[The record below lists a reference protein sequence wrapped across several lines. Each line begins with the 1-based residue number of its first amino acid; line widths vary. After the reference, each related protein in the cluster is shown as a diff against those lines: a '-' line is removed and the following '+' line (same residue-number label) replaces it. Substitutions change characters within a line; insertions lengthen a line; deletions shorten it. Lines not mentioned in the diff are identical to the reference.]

1 MVAATL
7 SQESSSTL
15 NIELDSL
22 DVISPLDSIPQDA
35 TPQDSITEVI
45 LTDSIA
51 NDSLKPKAK
60 KSFLDDR
67 LDGKNTDSLFYDVKN
82 KMVYIYNEGDVT
94 YQNKNLKA
102 DFMQVNMDSREI
114 FAYGKKDTVNGA
126 LTTIKPVF
134 TDGGTSYTMDTITY
148 NLKSEKA
155 RIKGVAVQE
164 GEGWLIGNNVKKM
177 PDNTINITEGKYTT
191 CDNVEH
197 PHFYL
202 AMSKAKVIPNDK
214 VVTGYAYMVLADV
227 PLPFLAIPEGF
238 FPLNMEYK
246 SGLLM
251 PSYGEDSSRGFFL
264 RDLGYY
270 LILNDH
276 ADVTLLAGIY
286 SLGSWEASV
295 SSRYVKRY
303 KYSGNLSFNYS
314 NVKVGL
320 STDPDYTE
328 QNAYK
333 VVWSHTQD
341 AKANPSS
348 SFSAS
353 VNFTTS
359 GYTAY
364 AATTISDM
372 LATQTNSSIAYS
384 KSWSGTPF
392 SLSTNMAVSQ
402 NSQTEAISM
411 TLPTVVFSASK
422 FYPFKKSDS
431 SGKEK
436 WYEKISMSYT
446 GKMTNSVTTT
456 EDEFFEMSTIE
467 NMTNGI
473 QHTIPINASFTAFNY
488 INLVPNVNYTE
499 RWYFQKEEREWNPE
513 TQEVEYLDPEYGFYR
528 LYDYNVGASAN
539 TTIYGMIQNKNPK
552 GKVQAIRHVLTPS
565 LGFSYAP
572 NFGSQKYG
580 YYQTVQSDSTGTTTT
595 YSPYSGNSYGVPSS
609 GETMALTF
617 SLSQNLEMKVL
628 SDRDTSGMRKI
639 KLIEN
644 LSLSGSYNFLADSMK
659 LSTISASF
667 KTTLFKNFGLQLSA
681 TIDPYKVTPEGVRYD
696 ELFFPGRITST
707 GWSFGYTFKARESG
721 AAPAI
726 NDINSI
732 PIEYTNPFYDPYGT
746 LDPTL
751 RRQYMAASYYD
762 FSLPWNFGFNYSVS
776 YGISYTNNGTT
787 GYERNVTQTLGF
799 NGSLVITKNWGASI
813 TGGFDLET
821 MSLTTSS
828 VSITRDLHCWQ
839 MSFQWIPFGNYKS
852 WSFNIGVKAASL
864 ADLKYDKSSSY
875 FDNMY

>member
-1 MVAATL
+1 MNKIKLKYLFSTLIALSAIGATLSSNPTKVVAATL

-372 LATQTNSSIAYS
+372 LATQ
-384 KSWSGTPF
+384 
-392 SLSTNMAVSQ
+392 
-402 NSQTEAISM
+402 
-411 TLPTVVFSASK
+411 
-422 FYPFKKSDS
+422 
-431 SGKEK
+431 
-436 WYEKISMSYT
+436 
-446 GKMTNSVTTT
+446 
-456 EDEFFEMSTIE
+456 
-467 NMTNGI
+467 
-473 QHTIPINASFTAFNY
+473 
-488 INLVPNVNYTE
+488 
-499 RWYFQKEEREWNPE
+499 
-513 TQEVEYLDPEYGFYR
+513 
-528 LYDYNVGASAN
+528 
-539 TTIYGMIQNKNPK
+539 
-552 GKVQAIRHVLTPS
+552 
-565 LGFSYAP
+565 
-572 NFGSQKYG
+572 
-580 YYQTVQSDSTGTTTT
+580 
-595 YSPYSGNSYGVPSS
+595 
-609 GETMALTF
+609 
-617 SLSQNLEMKVL
+617 
-628 SDRDTSGMRKI
+628 
-639 KLIEN
+639 
-644 LSLSGSYNFLADSMK
+644 
-659 LSTISASF
+659 
-667 KTTLFKNFGLQLSA
+667 
-681 TIDPYKVTPEGVRYD
+681 
-696 ELFFPGRITST
+696 
-707 GWSFGYTFKARESG
+707 
-721 AAPAI
+721 
-726 NDINSI
+726 
-732 PIEYTNPFYDPYGT
+732 
-746 LDPTL
+746 
-751 RRQYMAASYYD
+751 
-762 FSLPWNFGFNYSVS
+762 
-776 YGISYTNNGTT
+776 
-787 GYERNVTQTLGF
+787 
-799 NGSLVITKNWGASI
+799 
-813 TGGFDLET
+813 
-821 MSLTTSS
+821 
-828 VSITRDLHCWQ
+828 
-839 MSFQWIPFGNYKS
+839 
-852 WSFNIGVKAASL
+852 
-864 ADLKYDKSSSY
+864 
-875 FDNMY
+875 